1 MSRRFLTYLMALAT
15 VTLWGASFPLTKVA
29 LEALG
34 PTSLAFLRWTVSAVV
49 LMAWLW
55 WGERNRNRV
64 SVPVTSATA
73 AKHPERSE
81 AKSKGQSVHPG
92 KAASFDC
99 GLSPSAQD
107 AEPLLRL
114 DATYGTGRTKV
125 NENTYRTRAFRR
137 FLPSRGRP
145 AKASSPDSR
154 AAVFSADP
162 PAAANATGNRSATPA
177 ELRYRATTGARIRS
191 LLRGD
196 WFPVLWVSLSG
207 ITLFYWLENTA
218 LRFTT
223 ATNAG
228 VLSNLT
234 SVFMVL
240 IAVAFLRERL
250 GWLEWLAMAVAFGGA
265 VLVSQGAGHL
275 TLSGDGWIGDLMMV
289 VASLFA
295 AIYSIGGKRLSE
307 KYSAAVVITVVAA
320 VGAAFLLP
328 LALIEGLHLNL
339 SLRVWG
345 VVLLLGVGSGALA
358 NAWWLVILARM
369 DASRAA
375 LALFLI
381 PVIAAS
387 LSVLLLGEPLTPTI
401 VLGGILVLGGVMAVQ
416 RKVADEM

>member
-1 MSRRFLTYLMALAT
+1 MSQRLITYLMALVT

-49 LMAWLW
+49 LIAWLGW
-55 WGERNRNRV
+55 SERSKNRKQLRNNGLGQLR
-64 SVPVTSATA
+64 SYGFSRFKQRRATA
-73 AKHPERSE
+73 CPG
-81 AKSKGQSVHPG
+81 GQ
-92 KAASFDC
+92 A
-99 GLSPSAQD
+99 
-107 AEPLLRL
+107 R
-114 DATYGTGRTKV
+114 KV
-125 NENTYRTRAFRR
+125 
-137 FLPSRGRP
+137 
-145 AKASSPDSR
+145 
-154 AAVFSADP
+154 
-162 PAAANATGNRSATPA
+162 
-177 ELRYRATTGARIRS
+177 ATTKEDIWDM
-191 LLRGD
+191 LRQD
-196 WFPVLWVSLSG
+196 WFPILWVSLSG

-234 SVFMVL
+234 SIFMVL
-240 IAVAFLRERL
+240 IAIAFLRERL

-289 VASLFA
+289 VGSFFA

-328 LALIEGLHLNL
+328 LAMVEGLYLNL
-339 SLRVWG
+339 PWRVWG

-358 NAWWLVILARM
+358 NAWWLAILARM

-381 PVIAAS
+381 PIIAAG
-387 LSVLLLGEPLTPTI
+387 LSVLFLGEPLTPTI
-401 VLGGILVLGGVMAVQ
+401 ILGGVLVLAGVMAVQ
-416 RKVADEM
+416 RRTTDEM